1 MRQARWAKA
10 WGPALAAALVGGCGP
25 YIDDGAVHVTIYDW
39 HYSPTHIRVKPGQ
52 TVYVLNLDTAPH
64 SATSSS
70 DPGKFVPGSSDGI
83 FFDTGP
89 FLGEE
94 RSFTLPEDAVPGAIV
109 PYFCTVHHDF
119 EHGVGRLV
127 VVE

>member
-1 MRQARWAKA
+1 MRGARWAKA
-10 WGPALAAALVGGCGP
+10 WGAALAAALLGGCEP
-25 YIDDGAVHVTIYDW
+25 VPDDVVRVTIYDW

-52 TVYVLNLDTAPH
+52 TVSVLNLDTAPH

-70 DPGKFVPGSSDGI
+70 HPGRFVPGESDGI

-94 RSFTLPEDAVPGAIV
+94 RSFTIPVDAVPGSTV
-109 PYFCTVHHDF
+109 PYFCTVHHDW
-119 EHGVGRLV
+119 EHGVGRLLV
-127 VVE
+127 IE

>member
-1 MRQARWAKA
+1 MRGARWLKG
-10 WGPALAAALVGGCGP
+10 WGVGLVAALMAGCGP
-25 YIDDGAVHVTIYDW
+25 VPSDGVRVTIYDW
-39 HYSPTHIRVKPGQ
+39 HYTPTHIRVKPGQ
-52 TVYVLNLDTAPH
+52 TVWVLNLDTAPH
-64 SATSSS
+64 SATSAS
-70 DPGKFVPGSSDGI
+70 DPASFVPGESDGI

-94 RSFTLPEDAVPGAIV
+94 RSFTIPEDAVPGAKV

-127 VVE
+127 VE